1 MAARM
6 ELRVEWKRR
15 EEESEAAE
23 SGEWWWKLLEVVH
36 RYYRTYVMF
45 ICIVQICLSTWSG
58 NGELHV
64 AMTRGD

>member
-15 EEESEAAE
+15 EEESEAAA

-45 ICIVQICLSTWSG
+45 ICIVQIITYILCL
-58 NGELHV
+58 
-64 AMTRGD
+64 